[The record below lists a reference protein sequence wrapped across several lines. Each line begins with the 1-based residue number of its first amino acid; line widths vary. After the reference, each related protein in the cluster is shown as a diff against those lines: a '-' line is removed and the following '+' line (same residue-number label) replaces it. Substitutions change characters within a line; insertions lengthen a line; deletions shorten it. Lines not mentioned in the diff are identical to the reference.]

1 MTVQILWIFK
11 LKLNV
16 NLIYMSKWWQHLI
29 SSVSYHLYKNSFDFL
44 KYQEHRFSSNIV
56 DPREPTSLPNED
68 TYIYSK
74 TFMNLYLKNSIQWN
88 AVKYTKMYF
97 KNKHFWIKDLRHL
110 CNTFIF
116 SSSQKACKRIDFF
129 LI

>member
-16 NLIYMSKWWQHLI
+16 NLIDMSKLCQHLI
-29 SSVSYHLYKNSFDFL
+29 LSVSYHLYKKSFDFL

-56 DPREPTSLPNED
+56 DPREPTSFPNED
-68 TYIYSK
+68 TYICSK

-97 KNKHFWIKDLRHL
+97 KNKHFWNKDLRHL